1 MHGPHSR
8 AAARRSARI
17 PVEPARDAEAIFDSG
32 GRMGR
37 LMRTR
42 DWSTTSLGP
51 AESWPECLK
60 TPLRLML
67 ASPAP
72 TFIWWGPELVY
83 LHNDA
88 CARLFGRQRSLGKP
102 AAEVR
107 EEIWDAI
114 GAEVC
119 EVLESNAA
127 VSAAERRMLVGRGG
141 RERELYCSFSLTP
154 IRDEWGAAVGV
165 FGTGTDETAAVVARR
180 RLAALSRLGG
190 VAKADTLHR
199 VGEWSAAALA
209 ADVHDAPFALVYFVD
224 ESERV
229 ALAGSAGTLP
239 GNLKTA
245 RADRASPWPLEQRGG
260 GDVPRVAELPPEI
273 ARAAPDAAGAAVLP
287 LGFRAPGVRDAYLVV
302 GITKQRPLDD
312 EYRAFLTAAAG
323 LVSAG
328 LAAAALRDDAP
339 SRDADD
345 ERRDEFLAMLA
356 HELRNPLAPIRSAAE
371 LLAYVDSN
379 PMSLPHARAII
390 ERQLAQLVR
399 LVDDLLDVSRI
410 SRGTLELKRAP
421 LDLRSAIAS
430 AVESVRPLVDSGR
443 HELRVQMPRTAIPL
457 HGDHARLTQALAN
470 LLTNAAQ
477 YTNPGGHIDIGVDA
491 DGREARI
498 HIADDGIGL
507 DPEFLPRAFEMF
519 TQGEQ
524 RSGEPRRGL
533 GIGLAVARR
542 LIELHGG
549 TITAAS
555 PGRNRG
561 SEFVVTLPLSGTRPA
576 QRRTHG
582 NGIQPHPRRILV
594 ADDNADAATA
604 MAEILAVIGHDVRT
618 AVDGLEAIEVAE
630 RFRPDLILLDIGM
643 PRIDGYEACRRIRA
657 RAWARHVPIYAVT
670 GWGQP
675 SDRRR
680 TREAGFTAH
689 LVKPVSIDA
698 INALLAARD
707 PG

>member
-1 MHGPHSR
+1 
-8 AAARRSARI
+8 
-17 PVEPARDAEAIFDSG
+17 
-32 GRMGR
+32 MGR

-42 DWSTTSLGP
+42 DWSATSLGP
-51 AESWPECLK
+51 AESWPEHLK

-67 ASPAP
+67 ASSTP
-72 TFIWWGPELVY
+72 TFIWWGPDLVY

-88 CARLFGRQRSLGKP
+88 CARLFGRRPAFGRP
-102 AAEVR
+102 AAEIR
-107 EEIWDAI
+107 AQMWDAI
-114 GAEVC
+114 GADVC
-119 EVLESNAA
+119 DVLESNAA
-127 VSAAERRMLVGRGG
+127 VSTEERRVVVGRGG

-154 IRDEWGAAVGV
+154 IRDESGAAVGV
-165 FGTGTDETAAVVARR
+165 FGTSTDQTAAVLARR
-180 RLAALSRLGG
+180 RLSALSHLRD
-190 VAKADTLHR
+190 VAKADTLR
-199 VGEWSAAALA
+199 RAAEWSAAALA
-209 ADVHDAPFALVYFVD
+209 ADVRDVPFALVYFVD

-229 ALAGSAGTLP
+229 VLAGSAGSLP
-239 GNLKTA
+239 KSFSAASVLT
-245 RADRASPWPLEQRGG
+245 DRASLPWRLEPHESGNSVRIQAL
-260 GDVPRVAELPPEI
+260 PAEV

-287 LGFRAPGVRDAYLVV
+287 LRFRAEDVRETYLVV
-302 GITKQRPLDD
+302 GIAKQRPFDD
-312 EYRAFLTAAAG
+312 EYRAFLIAAAS

-328 LAAAALRDDAP
+328 LAAATMHDDVQ
-339 SRDADD
+339 SRSED
-345 ERRDEFLAMLA
+345 ERTNEVLAMLA

-390 ERQLAQLVR
+390 ERQLTQLVR

-430 AVESVRPLVDSGR
+430 AVESVRPLIDASR
-443 HELRVQMPRTAIPL
+443 HRLRVQMPRTALPVD
-457 HGDHARLTQALAN
+457 GDQARLTQALAN

-477 YTNPGGHIDIGVDA
+477 YTNPGGHIDVGIDA
-491 DGREARI
+491 NGREARI
-498 HIADDGIGL
+498 HIADDGIGI

-549 TITAAS
+549 TITATS

-561 SEFVVTLPLSGTRPA
+561 SEFVVTLPLSDARPEA
-576 QRRTHG
+576 PRASGDGVQPQR
-582 NGIQPHPRRILV
+582 RRILI
-594 ADDNADAATA
+594 ADDNADAASA
-604 MAEILAVIGHDVRT
+604 MAAVLGVIGHDVRT

-643 PRIDGYEACRRIRA
+643 PRVDGYEACRRIRQ
-657 RAWARHVPIYAVT
+657 RTWGRHVPIYAVT
-670 GWGQP
+670 GWGQA

-698 INALLAARD
+698 ITALIASQESR
-707 PG
+707 

>member
-1 MHGPHSR
+1 
-8 AAARRSARI
+8 
-17 PVEPARDAEAIFDSG
+17 
-32 GRMGR
+32 
-37 LMRTR
+37 MRTR
-42 DWSTTSLGP
+42 DWSATSLGP

-67 ASPAP
+67 ASSTP

-88 CARLFGRQRSLGKP
+88 CGRLFGRQRALGRP
-102 AAEVR
+102 AAEIR
-107 EEIWDAI
+107 EQIWDAI

-119 EVLESNAA
+119 DVLESNAA
-127 VSAAERRMLVGRGG
+127 VSAEERRVLVGRGD
-141 RERELYCSFSLTP
+141 REREIYCSFSLTP
-154 IRDEWGAAVGV
+154 IRDESGSAVGV
-165 FGTGTDETAAVVARR
+165 FGTSTDQTAAVLARR
-180 RLAALSRLGG
+180 RLSALSHLRD
-190 VAKADTLHR
+190 VAKADTLR
-199 VGEWSAAALA
+199 RAAEWSAAALA
-209 ADVHDAPFALVYFVD
+209 ADVRDVPFALVYFVD

-229 ALAGSAGTLP
+229 ALAGSAGSLP
-239 GNLKTA
+239 TNFETVCARTA
-245 RADRASPWPLEQRGG
+245 RASLPWQLEPRESS
-260 GDVPRVAELPPEI
+260 DFPRVETLPPEI
-273 ARAAPDAAGAAVLP
+273 ASAAPDAAGAAVLP
-287 LGFRAPGVRDAYLVV
+287 LRFRTPGVREAYLVV
-302 GITKQRPLDD
+302 GIAKQRPVDD
-312 EYRAFLTAAAG
+312 EYRAFLNAAAS

-328 LAAAALRDDAP
+328 LAAAALHDDVQ
-339 SRDADD
+339 SQDDD
-345 ERRDEFLAMLA
+345 ERTNEFLAMLA

-390 ERQLAQLVR
+390 QRQLAQLVR

-430 AVESVRPLVDSGR
+430 AVESVRPLIDGSR
-443 HELRVQMPRTAIPL
+443 HQLRVQMPGTALPL
-457 HGDHARLTQALAN
+457 DGDQARLTQALAN

-477 YTNPGGHIDIGVDA
+477 YTNPGGHIDVGVDA
-491 DGREARI
+491 NGREARI
-498 HIADDGIGL
+498 HIADDGIGI

-561 SEFVVTLPLSGTRPA
+561 SEFIVTLPLSGTRPKA
-576 QRRTHG
+576 RRPSG
-582 NGIQPHPRRILV
+582 NGAQLPRRRILV
-594 ADDNADAATA
+594 ADDNADAASA
-604 MAEILAVIGHDVRT
+604 MAEILGVIGHDVRT

-643 PRIDGYEACRRIRA
+643 PRVDGYEACRRIRQ
-657 RAWARHVPIYAVT
+657 RAWGRHVPIYAVT

-698 INALLAARD
+698 IKALIAAQEIR
-707 PG
+707 

>member
-1 MHGPHSR
+1 M
-8 AAARRSARI
+8 RS
-17 PVEPARDAEAIFDSG
+17 
-32 GRMGR
+32 
-37 LMRTR
+37 R
-42 DWSTTSLGP
+42 DWAATSLGP
-51 AESWPECLK
+51 AKSWPECLK

-72 TFIWWGPELVY
+72 TFIWWGPDLVY

-88 CARLFGRQRSLGKP
+88 CDRLFGRQRALGRP
-102 AAEVR
+102 AAEIH
-107 EEIWDAI
+107 EQIWDAI

-119 EVLESNAA
+119 EVLDSNAA
-127 VSAAERRMLVGRGG
+127 VSTEERRMLVGRGG

-154 IRDEWGAAVGV
+154 IRDERGSAVGV
-165 FGTGTDETAAVVARR
+165 FGVGTDQTSAVVARR
-180 RLAALSRLGG
+180 RLSALSHLHE
-190 VAKADTLHR
+190 VAKADTIKR
-199 VGEWSAAALA
+199 ACEWSAAALA
-209 ADVHDAPFALVYFVD
+209 SDGRDVPFALVYFVD
-224 ESERV
+224 ELDRV
-229 ALAGSAGTLP
+229 SLSGAAGSLP
-239 GNLKTA
+239 KNLSTSFA
-245 RADRASPWPLEQRGG
+245 RTDHALPWPLDAHEG
-260 GDVPRVAELPPEI
+260 GDGPRVAALPPEI
-273 ARAAPDAAGAAVLP
+273 AQAAPDAAAAAVLP
-287 LGFRAPGVRDAYLVV
+287 LRFRAPGVRDAYLVV
-302 GITKQRPLDD
+302 GLAKQRPLDD

-328 LAAAALRDDAP
+328 LAAVALHDDAESP
-339 SRDADD
+339 DQDD
-345 ERRDEFLAMLA
+345 ERTNEFLAMLA

-410 SRGTLELKRAP
+410 SRGKLELKRSQ

-430 AVESVRPLVDSGR
+430 AVESVRPLVDGAR
-443 HELRVQMPRTAIPL
+443 HELRVRMPRSAIPL
-457 HGDHARLTQALAN
+457 NGDHARLTQAVAN

-477 YTNPGGHIDIGVDA
+477 YTNPGGHIDIGVHA
-491 DGREARI
+491 DDREARI
-498 HIADDGIGL
+498 HIADDGIGI

-549 TITAAS
+549 TITASS

-561 SEFVVTLPLSGTRPA
+561 SEFVVTLPLSSTRPRP
-576 QRRTHG
+576 RRVDG
-582 NGIQPHPRRILV
+582 NGTQPHPRRILV
-594 ADDNADAATA
+594 ADDNADAASA
-604 MAEILAVIGHDVRT
+604 MAEILGVIGHDVRT

-643 PRIDGYEACRRIRA
+643 PRVDGYEACRRIRQ
-657 RAWARHVPIYAVT
+657 RAWGRHVPIYAVT
-670 GWGQP
+670 GWGQA

-698 INALLAARD
+698 INELIAARET
-707 PG
+707 G